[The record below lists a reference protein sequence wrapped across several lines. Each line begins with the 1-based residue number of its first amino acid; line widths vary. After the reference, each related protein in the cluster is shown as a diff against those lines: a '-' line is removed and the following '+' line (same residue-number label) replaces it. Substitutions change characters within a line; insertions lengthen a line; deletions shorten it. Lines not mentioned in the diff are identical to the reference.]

1 MLEILGTIGGNI
13 LSLPGILG
21 LAIGMMTRNAV
32 LAAIFGGL
40 IGVVETL
47 IFNGF
52 DFSRVELLDLSI
64 AISVGI
70 LAGLVGCGVRRIGSS
85 V

>member
-32 LAAIFGGL
+32 LAAILGGL
-40 IGVVETL
+40 IGVIETL
-47 IFNGF
+47 IFDGF
-52 DFSRVELLDLSI
+52 DFARVEMLDLSI

-70 LAGLVGCGVRRIGSS
+70 AAGLVGCGVRRIGSS